1 MVEND
6 RTVVID
12 ASTAHRTDPAFAY
25 GFPELGE
32 AFAEKIKTAKRIA
45 VPGCHA
51 SGFIALVYPLVQ
63 SGILPRGRCSVFIR

>member
-45 VPGCHA
+45 VRDVMPA
-51 SGFIALVYPLVQ
+51 ALSRWFIRLFSRGFCRA
-63 SGILPRGRCSVFIR
+63 GRCSVFIR